1 MASVAAAVLLIV
13 ASIVTVHNS
22 SRRSH
27 PANGSPSVP
36 DGMQGDATLQ
46 GWAWGTQIHLSV
58 TSATP
63 GQRYNV
69 WLERA
74 DGSRVGAGTFI
85 GVRNRQITVV
95 LASAVPSSEAVAIG
109 ISAPNGDLV
118 VRTPLD

>member
-13 ASIVTVHNS
+13 ASIVTVHQLEPTQPS
-22 SRRSH
+22 GERVALS
-27 PANGSPSVP
+27 AN
-36 DGMQGDATLQ
+36 GMQGDATLQ